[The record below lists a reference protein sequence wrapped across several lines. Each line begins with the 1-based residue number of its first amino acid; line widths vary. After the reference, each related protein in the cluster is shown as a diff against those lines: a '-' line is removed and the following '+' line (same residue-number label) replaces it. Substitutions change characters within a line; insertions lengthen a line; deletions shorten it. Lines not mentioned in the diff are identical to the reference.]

1 MALNNNFYSEI
12 FDKENYW
19 TELIDKKLMNI
30 YYLNKS
36 DGPLTFYQNKKNQ
49 LKIEYDES
57 RNEIIKNFLLSID
70 NIINK
75 INTLTND
82 YRTGKQIDFNELKTM
97 FIVNQMNNKSDDK
110 NNDIN
115 LTRQKVLDSLNQS
128 IKKESQENNPYMF
141 DDFFDETRKKVA

>member
-1 MALNNNFYSEI
+1 MALSNNFYSEI

-57 RNEIIKNFLLSID
+57 RNEIIKNFLLTID
-70 NIINK
+70 NIINEINIL
-75 INTLTND
+75 INT
-82 YRTGKQIDFNELKTM
+82 YRTGKQVDFNNLKTM

-110 NNDIN
+110 SNDIN

-128 IKKESQENNPYMF
+128 IKKEQEENNSYMF